1 MKEAWILFGN
11 QLFSQ
16 ASKVILPSQIVF
28 MAEDWELCTHFKYHK
43 HKIILFLAS
52 MRRFADDLKRK
63 NLKIEYISLASK
75 NRSLSYEDKLSNF
88 IKNHKVKKIHCFEIE
103 DKFMEKRI
111 SHLCKE
117 LSIELKLHTSP
128 MFLTSREDFLT
139 YLSKTK
145 KPFMKTFYEH
155 QRKRLKIL
163 LDSEGGPE
171 GGKWSFDSENRRPLK
186 DTSLIPTLNFPKASK
201 EVGEVIQLVDKL
213 FPDHPGK
220 SSDFWL
226 PTHREEAKTWLHQ
239 FIKERLESFGDYE
252 DAMTQKSD
260 FVFHSVLTPALNLGL
275 LTPDE
280 VVAEA
285 LKAYKRGKLPINSVE
300 GFIRQVIGW
309 REFIR
314 GIYQNF
320 SEKEDTLN
328 FWNHKRG
335 LSQAWYEGNTGIPP
349 LDAAIQK
356 SARLGYAH
364 HIERLMVLGN
374 FMLLC
379 EVHPQEAHR
388 WFMEMFVDSSDW
400 VMGPNVYGM
409 ALFSD
414 GGIFS
419 TKPYFCGS
427 NYLLKMSDFK
437 KGEWCEIA
445 DGLFWSFIQKHEAF
459 FLKNPRLSMMA
470 RSLKKINPHRLKN
483 ITKLAEDFKNKICP
497 LPP

>member
-1 MKEAWILFGN
+1 MKSAWIIFGN
-11 QLFSQ
+11 QLFSE
-16 ASKVILPSQIVF
+16 AFELISPEEPVF
-28 MAEDWELCTHFKYHK
+28 MAEDGELCTHFKYHK
-43 HKIILFLAS
+43 HKLILFLAS
-52 MRRFADDLKRK
+52 MRRFAGELQKQK
-63 NLKIEYISLASK
+63 IKIEYTELSSK
-75 NRSLSYEDKLSNF
+75 NKNHSYEEKLKAF
-88 IKNHKVKKIHCFEIE
+88 VKNHSIKTLHCFEIE
-103 DKFMEKRI
+103 DKFMEVRI
-111 SHLCKE
+111 NNFCKK
-117 LSIELKLHTSP
+117 LSIELKTHSSP
-128 MFLTSREDFLT
+128 MFLTSREEFRT

-145 KPFMKTFYEH
+145 KPFMKTFYEQ

-163 LDSEGGPE
+163 VDAKGGPE

-186 DTSLIPTLNFPKASK
+186 DPSSVPGIQFPKLGK
-201 EVGEVIQLVDKL
+201 EVKEVSALVDRL

-226 PTHREEAKTWLHQ
+226 PTHRKEARDWLSQ
-239 FIKERLESFGDYE
+239 FLKERLSQFGDYE
-252 DAMTQKSD
+252 DAMTQQSD
-260 FVFHSVLTPALNLGL
+260 FVFHSVLTPSLNLGL
-275 LTPDE
+275 LTPQEIMDE
-280 VVAEA
+280 V
-285 LKAYKRGKLPINSVE
+285 LKIYRKEKLPLNSVE

-328 FWNHKRG
+328 FWNHQRG
-335 LSQAWYEGNTGIPP
+335 LSEAWYEGTTGIPP

-356 SARLGYAH
+356 TARWGYAH

-379 EVHPQEAHR
+379 EVHPPEAHR

-437 KGEWCEIA
+437 KGDWCDIA
-445 DGLFWSFIQKHEAF
+445 DGLFWGFIQKHEKF

-470 RSLKKINPHRLKN
+470 RSLKKIDSSRLKH
-483 ITKLAEDFKNKICP
+483 ITKVAETFKNRVCPKIS
-497 LPP
+497 